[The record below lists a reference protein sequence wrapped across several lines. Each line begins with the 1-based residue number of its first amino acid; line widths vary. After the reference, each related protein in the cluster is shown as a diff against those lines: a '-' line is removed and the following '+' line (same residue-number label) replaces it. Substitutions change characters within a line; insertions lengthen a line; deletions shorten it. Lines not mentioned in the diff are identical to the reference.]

1 MAETPRDVPDSQLVT
16 ARQWQRTTHGPAV
29 LDWMRSSGVA
39 QQMLADICAAAETM
53 ARWLT
58 RDDPEQARDTAKS

>member
-16 ARQWQRTTHGPAV
+16 ARQWQRTHGPAV